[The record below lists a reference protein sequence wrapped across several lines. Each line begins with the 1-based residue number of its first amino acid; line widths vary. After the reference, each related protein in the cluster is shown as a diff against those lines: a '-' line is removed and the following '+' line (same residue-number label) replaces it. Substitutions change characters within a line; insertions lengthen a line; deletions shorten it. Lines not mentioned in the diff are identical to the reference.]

1 VINLGYKVIQ
11 DLLGPKDRLALLEQK
26 EIREPQVFKVPKVP
40 KVPKDRLVLLEQKV
54 IQGLQVLK
62 VLKDLRVILDR
73 PALLRLKF
81 MPIITKHQPIV

>member
-26 EIREPQVFKVPKVP
+26 EIREPQVFKVP